1 MRSPHRSLSQR
12 EASQPIGEP
21 YSHPPAHPAYRG
33 GHFSSA
39 NEKRYSPAGR
49 TRGLQEAGLW
59 SGYFGKMAGSGVRQ
73 ATSTASTFVKP
84 IFSRDMNEAKR
95 RVRELYRAWYREVPN
110 TVHQFQLDITVKMG
124 RDKVREMFMKNAH
137 VTDPRVVDLLVIKGK
152 MELEETIKVWKQRT
166 HVMRFFHETEAPR
179 PKDFLSK
186 FYVGHDP

>member
-1 MRSPHRSLSQR
+1 MAASGLSR
-12 EASQPIGEP
+12 A
-21 YSHPPAHPAYRG
+21 AA
-33 GHFSSA
+33 A
-39 NEKRYSPAGR
+39 AG
-49 TRGLQEAGLW
+49 
-59 SGYFGKMAGSGVRQ
+59 
-73 ATSTASTFVKP
+73 TSVKP

-110 TVHQFQLDITVKMG
+110 TDEKTEPHELVSCHTVMHLFQLDISVKQG

-137 VTDPRVVDLLVIKGK
+137 VMDPRVVDLLVIKGK

-166 HVMRFFHETEAPR
+166 HIMRFFHETEAPR

>member
-1 MRSPHRSLSQR
+1 MQMRHLRAP
-12 EASQPIGEP
+12 
-21 YSHPPAHPAYRG
+21 
-33 GHFSSA
+33 
-39 NEKRYSPAGR
+39 
-49 TRGLQEAGLW
+49 
-59 SGYFGKMAGSGVRQ
+59 
-73 ATSTASTFVKP
+73 
-84 IFSRDMNEAKR
+84 EAKR
-95 RVRELYRAWYREVPN
+95 SVLARNPESTLVPKGSFRHPLGFINEVAIGFGQSSSSCHHQKVNQRREVIFPRSS
-110 TVHQFQLDITVKMG
+110 VHLFQLDITVKQG